1 MYNETERIFNY
12 KSKIYI
18 AKKLPSIIDDDENE
32 ITQYDTP
39 KPYHFNVQPSNK
51 GSDIR
56 EFGENETGLLVAVIP
71 KAKYKNKFKDFD
83 LVYIDTTPENEE
95 INGENADYRIF
106 AIRNQNVAI
115 RLYFKK
121 LV

>member
-1 MYNETERIFNY
+1 MNETQRVFNY

-18 AKKLPSIIDDDENE
+18 AKKLPSIYDDDENE
-32 ITQYDTP
+32 ITQYDEP
-39 KPYHFNVQPSNK
+39 VKYIFNVQPSQK
-51 GSDIR
+51 GSDTK

-71 KAKYKNKFKDFD
+71 KAKYKGRFKEFD
-83 LVYIDTTPENEE
+83 LVYIDTTPEGEN

-106 AIRNQNVAI
+106 AVRNQNVAI